1 MPASLKNYFLSL
13 NYSPIHLIEQMK
25 IESSIAVNYYP
36 SPVGVFRCDVSGE
49 LRNELAKII
58 KVPFFDCGFLKTK
71 PGQIYKPHVD
81 VFRIAAINMT
91 LYEDPGNARSYVVG
105 PTGVVNIGY
114 IQHCLTLLNVMN
126 IHGVDNKN
134 ETDERII
141 LSIGIK
147 DYSYSQLE
155 EMHNCGELLNEL

>member
-25 IESSIAVNYYP
+25 IESSIAENYYP
-36 SPVGVFRCDVSGE
+36 SSVGVFRCDVSSE
-49 LRNELAKII
+49 LRNELTKII
-58 KVPFFDCGFLKTK
+58 NVPFADCGFLKTK
-71 PGQIYKPHVD
+71 PGQRYKPHVD
-81 VFRIAAINMT
+81 TFRIAAINMT
-91 LYEDPGNARSYVVG
+91 LYNNPRSSRSYVVS

-126 IHGVDNKN
+126 IHGVENKN
-134 ETDERII
+134 ETAERII

-147 DYSYSQLE
+147 EYSYSQLE
-155 EMHNCGELLNEL
+155 AMHNCGELLNEL